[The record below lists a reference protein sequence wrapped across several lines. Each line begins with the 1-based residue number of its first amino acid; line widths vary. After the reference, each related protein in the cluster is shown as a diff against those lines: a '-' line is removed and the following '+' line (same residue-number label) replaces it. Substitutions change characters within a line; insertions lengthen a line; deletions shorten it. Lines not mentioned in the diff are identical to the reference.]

1 MVSPFLVSAFKISQP
16 FNVLLALSALTIS
29 SLAGVISGVQRVEFH
44 YKWEITNGEIHGEP
58 IPRSGVQNPV
68 SESLF

>member
-16 FNVLLALSALTIS
+16 FNVLLALCTLTIS
-29 SLAGVISGVQRVEFH
+29 SLAGVIPGVQRVEFH
-44 YKWEITNGEIHGEP
+44 YKWEITHGEP